1 MSILQKTLFT
11 METFLEKFVSIVS
24 NMLSLRPYLNG
35 RSKKEN
41 INRCN

>member
-1 MSILQKTLFT
+1 
-11 METFLEKFVSIVS
+11 METFLEKFVSVVS
-24 NMLSLRPYLNG
+24 YVLYLRPYLNG